1 MPALHLAMTQAHI
14 FSSFVN
20 EFRKF
25 SVRPKIGAEREAA
38 TTEADESNLP
48 ACDPRPPQIQY
59 LLAVPIL
66 Q

>member
-1 MPALHLAMTQAHI
+1 M
-14 FSSFVN
+14 N

-48 ACDPRPPQIQY
+48 ACDPRPPQIQC